1 MPERRD
7 NYIIARDRTREVF
20 PTYDLE
26 KIIEKFALEAD
37 GDFLYMRFFDLPFR
51 VGRRDGV
58 AAQLEDGKWTESG
71 FDASMTLYDILCW
84 PRPAKKWAAKRP
96 ARAT

>member
-7 NYIIARDRTREVF
+7 NYIIARDRTRAVF

-37 GDFLYMRFFDLPFR
+37 GDFL
-51 VGRRDGV
+51 
-58 AAQLEDGKWTESG
+58 
-71 FDASMTLYDILCW
+71 
-84 PRPAKKWAAKRP
+84 
-96 ARAT
+96 